1 MRFRKWVVRL
11 RRVWR
16 DILFRAIVLLALAL
30 MALNFSK
37 DNTNREQK
45 NNSKELT
52 EEYGNVSERN
62 VSFYTLILDVL
73 TGALAVSTFG
83 LWVVTVGGIRNQ
95 SRDTRRSLAVSRRAV
110 SAATAAAKAA
120 RDQVE
125 QSQSAL
131 VTTER
136 SFVVLDPFLHKKEVV
151 DGQDGWSFR
160 CVWRNVG
167 KTPTKY
173 MKTNFN
179 RQWRVLA
186 GTLPFDDAFDDA
198 GPEGDAFLGP
208 QNTSGSLKLH
218 IPEEILVLMKM
229 GQAHAYLW
237 GWTEYNDVFQGT
249 PRHRTEFCAEIIVI
263 GDPSTSECEFGYGR

>member
-1 MRFRKWVVRL
+1 VRFRKWLVWL

-16 DILFRAIVLLALAL
+16 DILFRAIILLALVL
-30 MALNFSK
+30 MALAFSRDTAK
-37 DNTNREQK
+37 HEQE
-45 NNSKELT
+45 NNSKEWT
-52 EEYGNVSERN
+52 EEYGNESERN
-62 VSFYTLILDVL
+62 VAFYTLVLDVL

-83 LWVVTVGGIRNQ
+83 LWVVTVVGIRNQ

-110 SAATAAAKAA
+110 AAATDAANAA

-151 DGQDGWSFR
+151 EGQDGWSFR

-173 MKTNFN
+173 MRTNFN
-179 RQWRVLA
+179 RQWRVCA

-198 GPEGDAFLGP
+198 GPQGGSFLGGL
-208 QNTSGSLKLH
+208 S
-218 IPEEILVLMKM
+218 
-229 GQAHAYLW
+229 
-237 GWTEYNDVFQGT
+237 
-249 PRHRTEFCAEIIVI
+249 R
-263 GDPSTSECEFGYGR
+263 